1 MVSSP
6 RTLTWGLLLLL
17 LGATVG
23 LVSQALTQRG
33 MPHRV
38 RGASEAVALKRLS
51 PLQAEQLEALGP
63 EGDPVGFII
72 APVGATDSRPL
83 HLVLPWREAPEAEC
97 RKWGQVVGA
106 GWFVLCP
113 KLPVDTGAR
122 DQPLNSPPYPSVSAL
137 EARLKAALGAAKAR
151 FGKYL
156 DKGPISLSGE
166 GMAAGRAVVLSRAEP
181 AFFSRLLLVGA
192 GYEDW
197 SPVQIQVFSER
208 GGLRVVFLCERE
220 NIPCQQGALH
230 PVVMTRRF
238 GVSARVSLGDPGLS
252 GSQSPLGESFRW
264 LWEDDLRFSVLKKP

>member
-1 MVSSP
+1 MVTSP

-17 LGATVG
+17 LGATAG
-23 LVSQALTQRG
+23 LVSHGLTQRG
-33 MPHRV
+33 MAQ
-38 RGASEAVALKRLS
+38 RGPVASTSLALKS
-51 PLQAEQLEALGP
+51 FPPLQAERLGALGP
-63 EGDPVGFII
+63 EGEPVAFII
-72 APVGATDSRPL
+72 APAGATAPRPL

-113 KLPVDTGAR
+113 KLPADTGAR
-122 DQPLNSPPYPSVSAL
+122 DQPLNSPLYPSVSAL

-166 GMAAGRAVVLSRAEP
+166 GLAAGRAVLLSRAEP

-208 GGLRVVFLCERE
+208 GGRRVVFLCERE
-220 NIPCQQGALH
+220 NQHCQEGALH
-230 PVVMTRRF
+230 PVLMTRRF
-238 GVSARVSLGDPGLS
+238 GVSARVSLGDSGLS
-252 GSQSPLGESFRW
+252 GNESPLGESFRW